1 MGRHLSKAVGEKPEQ
16 PQPRQSMRL
25 GRRVWIGVIGGIV
38 LVAGIIMI
46 PYPGPGWLVVF
57 GGLAILSR
65 EFTWAE
71 RVLQFAKRY
80 YDGWLAWLG
89 SQHLAVR
96 LVVLAFTGAVV
107 VLTLWLLNVFGTV
120 GGWLGYEW
128 AWLSSPLW

>member
-1 MGRHLSKAVGEKPEQ
+1 
-16 PQPRQSMRL
+16 MRL
-25 GRRVWIGVIGGIV
+25 GRRVWIGIIGGVV

-65 EFTWAE
+65 EFVWAE

-89 SQHLAVR
+89 SQHFVVR

-107 VLTLWLLNVFGTV
+107 LVTLWLLNVFGTV
-120 GGWLGYEW
+120 GGWFGFEL